1 MPNDI
6 LIVGAGPSGLTAAIE
21 LYRRGYR
28 PRIIDQ
34 LPEPSPYSRA
44 LAINPRTLKILGPC
58 GAREALVRRG
68 NKIRTARLFGPE
80 GELVKIDLG
89 QLPAPYDFML
99 ILPQTETEEVLAE
112 TLQDYG
118 GTIERGTTLKSLHQ
132 IGGRSQVVLTLPDGS
147 DQHVSPD
154 VVIGADGAHSPTR
167 HMIGQSFKGSA
178 YENEWGLADVEVE
191 TDLPLDGISVFDRAP
206 VLFALFPLGG
216 KRVRLMS
223 DQADILEHVPEMLRI
238 AEVHWHSTFKISH
251 RLVDSYQSGSVF
263 LVGDAAHIHSPFG
276 GRGMN
281 MGIEDAAWLAWQ
293 ISTGRTDEYTEDRR
307 PVAHQVIE
315 SVDPST
321 RLMAS
326 ERFWA
331 KFVRRTL
338 IPLYARSHR
347 FQDRFL
353 PVISASDTPFPPWLS
368 VEGIGSGDHTEME
381 TLPRTA
387 RHG

>member
-1 MPNDI
+1 MPKDI

-44 LAINPRTLKILGPC
+44 LVINPRTLKILAPS
-58 GAREALVRRG
+58 GARDILMEKG
-68 NKIRTARLFGPE
+68 QKIRLARLYGPE
-80 GELVKIDLG
+80 GELVRIDIG
-89 QLPAPYDFML
+89 QLPQPYDFML
-99 ILPQTETEEVLAE
+99 LLSQSETEAVLEE
-112 TLQDYG
+112 TLQGYG
-118 GTIERGTTLKSLHQ
+118 GRVDRGVTLKSLHQ
-132 IGGRSQVVLTLPDGS
+132 IGGRSQVVLGLPTGEE
-147 DQHVSPD
+147 QHVSPD

-178 YENEWGLADVEVE
+178 YEHEWGLADVDIRTE
-191 TDLPLDGISVFDRAP
+191 LPLDSISVFDEAP

-216 KRVRLMS
+216 SRVRLIS
-223 DQADILEHVPEMLRI
+223 DHPDILEHVPSPLHVEH
-238 AEVHWHSTFKISH
+238 VHWQSTFKISH
-251 RLVDSYQSGSVF
+251 RLVDTYQSGSVF

-307 PVAHQVIE
+307 PVALQVIE
-315 SVDPST
+315 TVDPST

-331 KFVRRTL
+331 RFVRRTL
-338 IPLYARSHR
+338 IPLYARSSW
-347 FQDRFL
+347 FQSRFL
-353 PVISASDTPFPPWLS
+353 PLISASNTPFPPWLS
-368 VEGIGSGDHTEME
+368 VEGIGTGDHSEVVSS
-381 TLPRTA
+381 A
-387 RHG
+387 RS